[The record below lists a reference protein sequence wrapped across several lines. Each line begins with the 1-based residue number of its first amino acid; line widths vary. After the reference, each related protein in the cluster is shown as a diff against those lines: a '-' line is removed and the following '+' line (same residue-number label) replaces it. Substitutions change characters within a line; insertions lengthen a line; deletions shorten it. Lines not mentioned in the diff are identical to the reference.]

1 MDTCQRLVSGSGR
14 VGKIK
19 SDPDRGPEMRKLAM
33 LGIFA
38 VGALILGATSASAQ
52 TQITMSNSS
61 QNVVFQVISSSSMDI
76 ALGSCSTTTFTGTCT
91 LSGNAAFDPG
101 DTATYS
107 FTTVAPSS
115 MTITN
120 LGGGVFSI
128 TGATTS
134 FSYSSADGDS
144 LSGTIK
150 WSNVLDGTTT
160 PILNGVLSI
169 SSISGASDFTSIF
182 VGPVRVNLTLNDI
195 GCTPSSVSPC
205 TLDNLLA
212 AGDSDSASA
221 TLGHASATAPE
232 PSSLL
237 LLGSGLVGVGFY
249 LRRRWLTLGS

>member
-1 MDTCQRLVSGSGR
+1 
-14 VGKIK
+14 
-19 SDPDRGPEMRKLAM
+19 MRKFAM

-38 VGALILGATSASAQ
+38 VGVLILGSTSASAQ
-52 TQITMSNSS
+52 TQITMDNSS
-61 QNVVFQVISSSSMDI
+61 QSVVFQVISSTSMDI
-76 ALGSCSTTTFTGTCT
+76 ALGMCTTTTFTGTCT

-101 DTATYS
+101 DTATYT

-115 MTITN
+115 MTISN
-120 LGGGVFSI
+120 LGGGKFSI

-134 FSYSSADGDS
+134 FSYSSLDGDS

-169 SSISGASDFTSIF
+169 SSIGGAADFTSIF
-182 VGPVRVNLTLNDI
+182 VGPIRVNLTLNDL
-195 GCTPSSVSPC
+195 GCSPSISPSPC

-212 AGDSDSASA
+212 AGVGDSASA
-221 TLGHASATAPE
+221 ALGHASATAPE